1 MNYSEP
7 EISGFFENIELPD
20 PASEKLS
27 LLCASANGCF
37 ELYKYIK
44 DGRTVVLKALEA
56 GHRDDALCLEML
68 QKEFEIGI
76 RLNHPN
82 VREYYALKE
91 HPELGK
97 CIEMEWVDGCSLGS
111 FIGNCKKNAEL
122 CDRIASQLL
131 DAVRYIHLKQV
142 IHRDLK
148 PDNILI
154 TKNGNN
160 VKIIDFS
167 LSDSDSH
174 SILSGGAG
182 TMICASPEQI
192 NCCEADY
199 RSDIY
204 SLGVILSEM
213 SDSRKYQKVSK
224 KCTRYKP
231 EDRYG
236 DVQDVQDALFNSK
249 PQWWVYAAV
258 SAIVVIATA
267 ASVVAWTNRPEAESV
282 YVDDATIDQI
292 FQQAT
297 DLLEDYS
304 ESSD

>member
-1 MNYSEP
+1 MNHSEP
-7 EISGFFENIELPD
+7 ETSRFFDDMELP
-20 PASEKLS
+20 AHAAETMS
-27 LLCASANGCF
+27 LLCASGNGCF
-37 ELYKYIK
+37 ELYKYTK
-44 DGRTVVLKALEA
+44 DGRTVVLKALES
-56 GHRDDALCLEML
+56 GHRDDPLCLEML

-97 CIEMEWVDGCSLGS
+97 CIEMEWVDGCSLGD
-111 FIGNCKKNAEL
+111 FIGYCRKSSEL
-122 CDRIASQLL
+122 CDRISSQLL

-182 TMICASPEQI
+182 TMIYASPEQI

-204 SLGVILSEM
+204 SIGVILSEM
-213 SDSRKYQKVSK
+213 SDNRRYQKVSQ
-224 KCTRYKP
+224 KCTRYNP
-231 EDRYG
+231 DERYG
-236 DVQDVQDALFNSK
+236 DVQDVQDALFNK
-249 PQWWVYAAV
+249 GPQWWVYALV
-258 SAIVVIATA
+258 SVIVVIATA
-267 ASVVAWTNRPEAESV
+267 ASVVAFTDRQEAESV
-282 YVDDATIDQI
+282 YVDDETIDQI
-292 FQQAT
+292 FRQAT

>member
-7 EISGFFENIELPD
+7 EISGFFEKVELPER
-20 PASEKLS
+20 SEEKLS
-27 LLCASANGCF
+27 LLCASGNGYF
-37 ELYKYIK
+37 ELYKSTK
-44 DGRTVVLKALEA
+44 DGRSVVLKALESK
-56 GHRDDALCLEML
+56 HRDDPLCLEML

-91 HPELGK
+91 HPTLGK
-97 CIEMEWVDGCSLGS
+97 CIEMEWVDGCSLGD
-111 FIGNCKKNAEL
+111 FIGYCRKSGEL

-182 TMICASPEQI
+182 TLIYASPEQV

-213 SDSRKYQKVSK
+213 SYSRRYQKVSQ

-231 EDRYG
+231 DERYG
-236 DVQDVQDALFNSK
+236 DVSDVQDALFNSK
-249 PQWWVYAAV
+249 PQWWVYVAV

-267 ASVVAWTNRPEAESV
+267 ASVVAFTNRPEAESV
-282 YVDDATIDQI
+282 YVDDETIDQI
-292 FQQAT
+292 FRQAT

>member
-1 MNYSEP
+1 
-7 EISGFFENIELPD
+7 
-20 PASEKLS
+20 
-27 LLCASANGCF
+27 
-37 ELYKYIK
+37 
-44 DGRTVVLKALEA
+44 
-56 GHRDDALCLEML
+56 
-68 QKEFEIGI
+68 
-76 RLNHPN
+76 
-82 VREYYALKE
+82 
-91 HPELGK
+91 
-97 CIEMEWVDGCSLGS
+97 
-111 FIGNCKKNAEL
+111 
-122 CDRIASQLL
+122 
-131 DAVRYIHLKQV
+131 
-142 IHRDLK
+142 
-148 PDNILI
+148 
-154 TKNGNN
+154 
-160 VKIIDFS
+160 
-167 LSDSDSH
+167 
-174 SILSGGAG
+174 
-182 TMICASPEQI
+182 MIYASPEQI

-224 KCTRYKP
+224 QCTRYSP

-236 DVQDVQDALFNSK
+236 DVQDVQDALFNNK

>member
-1 MNYSEP
+1 M
-7 EISGFFENIELPD
+7 
-20 PASEKLS
+20 S
-27 LLCASANGCF
+27 LLCASGNA
-37 ELYKYIK
+37 ELYKCTR

-56 GHRDDALCLEML
+56 GHRDDPLCLEML
-68 QKEFEIGI
+68 HKEFEIGI

-91 HPELGK
+91 HAELGT
-97 CIEMEWVDGCSLGS
+97 CIEMEWVDGCSLGD
-111 FIGNCKKNAEL
+111 FMEHCRGNAEL

-148 PDNILI
+148 PSNILV
-154 TKNGNN
+154 TKSGNN

-182 TMICASPEQI
+182 TMIYASPEQI
-192 NCCEADY
+192 NCCGADY

-204 SLGVILSEM
+204 SIGVILSEM
-213 SDSRKYQKVSK
+213 SDSRRYQKVSQ

-231 EDRYG
+231 EERYN
-236 DVQDVQDALFNSK
+236 DVQDVQDALFNRSPK
-249 PQWWVYAAV
+249 WWVYALV
-258 SAIVVIATA
+258 SVIVVIATA
-267 ASVVAWTNRPEAESV
+267 ASVVAFTDRPEAESV
-282 YVDDATIDQI
+282 YVDDETIDQI
-292 FQQAT
+292 FRQAT